1 MSRRKKDPLRPL
13 SGEERDAMAQLSRSH
28 AASAAEV
35 ARARM
40 LLLVAGGSDYQQA
53 ALAAGRK
60 SGDAVSSLV
69 ARFNREGL
77 AAVRPRHCGGQRRL
91 YDEKARL
98 RILREAQRTP
108 TPQSDGTAAW
118 SLSTLQKT
126 LRRASD
132 GLPAIST
139 YTIWEVLHEAG
150 YSFQRTRTWCPTGE
164 ALRKRKASVVSVT
177 DPDAAPKKS

>member
-1 MSRRKKDPLRPL
+1 MSRRKRDPLRPI
-13 SGEERDAMAQLSRSH
+13 SDEERDALASLSRSR
-28 AASAAEV
+28 AAPAAEV

-40 LLLVAGGSDYQQA
+40 LLLVADGSDYQQA

-60 SGDAVSSLV
+60 SGDAVSALV

-77 AAVRPRHCGGQRRL
+77 AALRPRHGGGRRRV

-98 RILREAQRTP
+98 RILCEARRTP
-108 TPQSDGTAAW
+108 TPEADGTAAW
-118 SLSTLQKT
+118 SLSTLQKA

-132 GLPAIST
+132 GLPVIST
-139 YTIWEVLHEAG
+139 YTIREVLHDAG

-164 ALRKRKASVVSVT
+164 ALRKRKAGVAAVT

>member
-13 SGEERDAMAQLSRSH
+13 GEEERDALMQLSRCQ
-28 AASAAEV
+28 AAPAAEV

-40 LLLVAGGSDYQQA
+40 LLLVADGSDYQHA

-60 SGDAVSSLV
+60 SGDAVSALV
-69 ARFNREGL
+69 GRFNREGL
-77 AAVRPRHCGGQRRL
+77 AALRPRHGGGQRRV
-91 YDEKARL
+91 YDEEARL
-98 RILREAQRTP
+98 RILREARRVP
-108 TPQSDGTAAW
+108 TPEADGTAAW
-118 SLSTLQKT
+118 SLSTLQKA

-132 GLPAIST
+132 GLPVIST
-139 YTIWEVLHEAG
+139 YTIREVLHEAG

-164 ALRKRKASVVSVT
+164 ALRKRKAGVVTVT